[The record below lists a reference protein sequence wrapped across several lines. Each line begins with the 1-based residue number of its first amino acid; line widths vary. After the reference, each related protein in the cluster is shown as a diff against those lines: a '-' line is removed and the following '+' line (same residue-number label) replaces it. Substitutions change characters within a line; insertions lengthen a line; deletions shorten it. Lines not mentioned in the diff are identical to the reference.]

1 MAHTIKGKLRG
12 LVAALVAVFAALAI
26 VPGTAFADP
35 GDAWNGTQTGAI
47 QVNGYSSA
55 TGLTVYKVAS
65 ITRNGNNVT
74 DVEPVEGLDTAVKA
88 WIADDNATTAAAI
101 ASAASSLTSESVT
114 VTPDPD
120 GGNFVTISPLPAG
133 IYYIKI
139 DTNGQTVYQNMVV
152 ALEPT
157 AESDG
162 TWTINTATCT
172 AKSTSSTL
180 DKEITSESAGD
191 DKVYNNGDE
200 VDYSVKFAVGS
211 AMDTFYIDD
220 TMTGLTYDSKTGVTI
235 VVSGAGED
243 GGNRTLENG
252 VDYNVYTGGQEIPG
266 TDTTVPTD
274 VAFRVVFTAS
284 GIQKAG
290 GHDDVTMTYTGIVKD
305 ASVTAGLNNKVTSNI
320 NSTGDEANITVAGVK
335 VRKYEDTLTGGTSD
349 QYDNGDKLLQG
360 AVFGL
365 YRNGACADTD
375 LIVQAT
381 TNDQGIATFNAVL
394 DPGQTYYVKE
404 ISAPSGYK
412 LDSTV
417 YTVTSD
423 QLKGAPNSYVTV
435 DVDNEKSGTEEGIGL
450 PTTGGMGTV
459 LFTAAGVVII
469 AGAAAFIV
477 RSRKSNE

>member
-1 MAHTIKGKLRG
+1 MAHSILNRLRGKLVA
-12 LVAALVAVFAALAI
+12 LVALAAALVL
-26 VPGTAFADP
+26 VPATAFANP
-35 GDAWNGTQTGAI
+35 GDAWTGGQTGAI

-55 TGLTVYKVAS
+55 TGITVYKVAD
-65 ITRNGNNVT
+65 ITLDGTNVT
-74 DVEPVEGLDTAVKA
+74 DVVPVRGLETAVND
-88 WIADDNATTAAAI
+88 WIANDNATTAAAI
-101 ASAASSLTSESVT
+101 ANAASSLTAEMVN
-114 VTPDPD
+114 VTPASD
-120 GGNFVTISPLPAG
+120 GSHVTISPLDAG

-139 DTNGQTVYQNMVV
+139 EPSETTVYQNMVV

-162 TWTINTATCT
+162 SWTINTAMCT
-172 AKSTSSTL
+172 VKSTSSTL

-211 AMDTFYIDD
+211 AMDTFYLDD
-220 TMTGLTYDSKTGVTI
+220 TMTGLTYDSQTGVTI
-235 VVSGAGED
+235 VVPGAGEN
-243 GGNRTLENG
+243 GGNLTLENV
-252 VDYNVYTGGQEIPG
+252 VDYNVYLSGATLPDG
-266 TDTTVPTD
+266 TTVPES

-290 GHDDVTMTYTGIVKD
+290 GHNDVTMTYTGIVKD

-320 NSTGDEANITVAGVK
+320 NTTGDDANITVAGVK
-335 VRKYEDTLTGGTSD
+335 VRKYEDTLTGGTTGK
-349 QYDNGDKLLQG
+349 YDNGDKLLQG

-365 YRNGACADTD
+365 YRTSACTD
-375 LIVQAT
+375 DDEIERAT
-381 TNDQGIATFNAVL
+381 TDQNGIATFNAVL
-394 DPGQTYYVKE
+394 DPDETYYVKE

-412 LDSTV
+412 LDTSV
-417 YTVTSD
+417 YTVTSG
-423 QLKGAPNSYVTV
+423 QLQGAKNDYVTV
-435 DVDNEKSGTEEGIGL
+435 DVDNEKSGTDEGIGL

-477 RSRKSNE
+477 RSRKNNE